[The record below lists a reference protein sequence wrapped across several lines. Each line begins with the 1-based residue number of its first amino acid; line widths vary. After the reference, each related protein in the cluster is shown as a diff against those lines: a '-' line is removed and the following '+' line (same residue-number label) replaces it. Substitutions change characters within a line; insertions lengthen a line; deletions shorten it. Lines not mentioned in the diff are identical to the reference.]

1 MRAAGT
7 ASAVGAAGT
16 AALAVALLAGCTAT
30 PPPPPPAAGASP
42 ESAGAAPADSRR
54 AVPEDARQHAVDRPE
69 IRQGAAEAVA
79 VGPERGD
86 HHLGSVPLTAG
97 ASWLAVTC
105 RSDGPRQQVTVAV
118 EQLTSVGVT
127 CESEE
132 ATRFLTRLDLTEAE
146 AGQAQLTVR
155 GPQGVEWYVSFQVP
169 DTDAV

>member
-1 MRAAGT
+1 MGAG
-7 ASAVGAAGT
+7 
-16 AALAVALLAGCTAT
+16 ALLPAVAILAGCTAT
-30 PPPPPPAAGASP
+30 PPPPAAGASP

-54 AVPEDARQHAVDRPE
+54 AVPDDARQHAVDRPE

-86 HHLGSVPLTAG
+86 HHLGSVPLAAG

-127 CESEE
+127 CEREE
-132 ATRFLTRLDLTEAE
+132 VTRFLTRLGLTDAD